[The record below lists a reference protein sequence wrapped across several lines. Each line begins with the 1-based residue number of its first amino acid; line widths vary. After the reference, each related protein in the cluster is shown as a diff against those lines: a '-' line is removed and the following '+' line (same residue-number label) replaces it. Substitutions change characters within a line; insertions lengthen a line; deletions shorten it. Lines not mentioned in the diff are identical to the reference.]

1 MKKVLKVLHILQVI
15 NFGTFYF
22 QPFLLLQLLS
32 KLSLSLSFVCLSF
45 VGILKYYE
53 KFIFQMWMLDLMPCT
68 IINDNLEA
76 RNTDLVWRGKHYK
89 PVQDRYFLIINYL
102 MVQTVQTLQ
111 MVISFLLK
119 SGVTSWMAQ
128 GTNNASELVIMRVSS
143 VTKINW
149 H

>member
-1 MKKVLKVLHILQVI
+1 MNDFIEKIETMQTHTHTHTKSVVMKKVLKVLHILQVI

-68 IINDNLEA
+68 IINDNLEG
-76 RNTDLVWRGKHYK
+76 TQTWFGGESTTSLYK
-89 PVQDRYFLIINYL
+89 ID
-102 MVQTVQTLQ
+102 
-111 MVISFLLK
+111 
-119 SGVTSWMAQ
+119 TSW
-128 GTNNASELVIMRVSS
+128 SS
-143 VTKINW
+143 IIW
-149 H
+149 WSRLSRLCRW

>member
-1 MKKVLKVLHILQVI
+1 MNDFIEKIETMQTHTHTHTPKSVVMKKVLKVLHILQVI

-68 IINDNLEA
+68 IINDNLEG
-76 RNTDLVWRGKHYK
+76 TQTWFGGESTTSLYK
-89 PVQDRYFLIINYL
+89 ID
-102 MVQTVQTLQ
+102 
-111 MVISFLLK
+111 
-119 SGVTSWMAQ
+119 TSW
-128 GTNNASELVIMRVSS
+128 SS
-143 VTKINW
+143 IIW
-149 H
+149 WSRLSRLCRW